1 MRAAGDRCSFS
12 VILAARRP
20 VCDLDGAE
28 PLDHYF
34 QNGRADSSANR
45 HLAVF
50 RLYRSW
56 PFHQSRRNV
65 GDVAACC
72 SLSSCN
78 RLPHRHPRIPR
89 RHYVVASRSD
99 ETGRQ
104 VSHSD
109 AGMFPAGQYL
119 LSDLPHR
126 LRRARRRS
134 SLFAG

>member
-1 MRAAGDRCSFS
+1 MRAVGDGAITSI
-12 VILAARRP
+12 ILAARRP

-28 PLDHYF
+28 PLDHRF
-34 QNGRADSSANR
+34 QNGRGDSGANR

-65 GDVAACC
+65 GDVTACC

-78 RLPHRHPRIPR
+78 RLPHRHPRIAR
-89 RHYVVASRSD
+89 RHYAMASRSD

-109 AGMFPAGQYL
+109 AGMFLTGQYL